1 MDAKQRIARRVAQ
14 ELRDGDIVNLGIG
27 LPTMV
32 ANYLP
37 EGIHITL
44 QSENGFL
51 GLGPVTTA
59 HPDLVNAGGQ
69 PCGVLPGAAM
79 FDSAMSFALIRGGH
93 IDACVLGGLQ
103 VDEEANLANW
113 VVPGKMVPGMG
124 GAMDLVTGSRK
135 VIIAMEHCAKD
146 GSAKILRRC
155 TMPLTAQHAVHML
168 VTELAVFRFIDGKM
182 WLTEIADGC
191 DLATVRAKT
200 EARFEVARRV
210 PGSDY
215 PLLIACAYIGFLT
228 WGGGFSGSM
237 PLLAATPGNPVEHIA
252 GLIPVGDTLFSG
264 FNIFITVALIV
275 VMPFITR
282 MMMPKPSDVVSIDPK
297 LLMEEADFQKQLPKD
312 APPSER
318 LEESRIL
325 TLIIGALG
333 IAYLAMYFSEHGFN
347 ITINTVNLMF
357 MIAGLLLHKTPMA
370 YMRAISAAARSTA
383 GILVQFPFYAG
394 IQLMMEHSGLGG
406 LITEFFI
413 NVANKDTFPVMTFFS
428 SALINFAVPSGGG
441 HWVIQGPFVIP
452 AAQALGADLGKSVMA
467 IAYGEQWMNMAQPF
481 WALPALAIAGLGV
494 RDIMGYCITA
504 LFFSGVIFVI
514 GLTLF

>member
-1 MDAKQRIARRVAQ
+1 M
-14 ELRDGDIVNLGIG
+14 
-27 LPTMV
+27 
-32 ANYLP
+32 
-37 EGIHITL
+37 
-44 QSENGFL
+44 
-51 GLGPVTTA
+51 
-59 HPDLVNAGGQ
+59 
-69 PCGVLPGAAM
+69 
-79 FDSAMSFALIRGGH
+79 
-93 IDACVLGGLQ
+93 
-103 VDEEANLANW
+103 
-113 VVPGKMVPGMG
+113 
-124 GAMDLVTGSRK
+124 
-135 VIIAMEHCAKD
+135 
-146 GSAKILRRC
+146 
-155 TMPLTAQHAVHML
+155 
-168 VTELAVFRFIDGKM
+168 
-182 WLTEIADGC
+182 
-191 DLATVRAKT
+191 
-200 EARFEVARRV
+200 
-210 PGSDY
+210 
-215 PLLIACAYIGFLT
+215 
-228 WGGGFSGSM
+228 
-237 PLLAATPGNPVEHIA
+237 
-252 GLIPVGDTLFSG
+252 GDTLFSG

-494 RDIMGYCITA
+494 RDIMSYCITA
-504 LFFSGVIFVI
+504 LLFSGVIFVI

>member
-1 MDAKQRIARRVAQ
+1 
-14 ELRDGDIVNLGIG
+14 
-27 LPTMV
+27 
-32 ANYLP
+32 
-37 EGIHITL
+37 
-44 QSENGFL
+44 
-51 GLGPVTTA
+51 
-59 HPDLVNAGGQ
+59 
-69 PCGVLPGAAM
+69 
-79 FDSAMSFALIRGGH
+79 
-93 IDACVLGGLQ
+93 
-103 VDEEANLANW
+103 
-113 VVPGKMVPGMG
+113 
-124 GAMDLVTGSRK
+124 
-135 VIIAMEHCAKD
+135 
-146 GSAKILRRC
+146 
-155 TMPLTAQHAVHML
+155 
-168 VTELAVFRFIDGKM
+168 
-182 WLTEIADGC
+182 
-191 DLATVRAKT
+191 
-200 EARFEVARRV
+200 
-210 PGSDY
+210 
-215 PLLIACAYIGFLT
+215 
-228 WGGGFSGSM
+228 M

-282 MMMPKPSDVVSIDPK
+282 MMMLKPSDVVSIDPK

-504 LFFSGVIFVI
+504 LLFSGVIFVI